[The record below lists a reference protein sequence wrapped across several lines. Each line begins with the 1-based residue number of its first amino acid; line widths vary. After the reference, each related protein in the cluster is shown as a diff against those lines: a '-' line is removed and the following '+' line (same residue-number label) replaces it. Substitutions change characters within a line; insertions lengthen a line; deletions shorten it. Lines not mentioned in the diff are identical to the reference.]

1 MVGNLCIVLSY
12 LLSLLIVSSL
22 VILKIEIF
30 SWEMGICI
38 EAQKDTY
45 KIKVIQK
52 YQLKKY
58 VNNIIKIADQ

>member
-1 MVGNLCIVLSY
+1 
-12 LLSLLIVSSL
+12 
-22 VILKIEIF
+22 
-30 SWEMGICI
+30 MGICI